1 MTEPGTLG
9 GLLPIDEEQAQHA
22 NFHLVETATDM
33 GNGERFVTVL
43 GQHVRY
49 VQDQD
54 RWYVWDGQRLMLDPG
69 RRVFA
74 LTQHVVT
81 DIRRQADR
89 AEADS
94 DTVARDRWVGH
105 ALRSSGVSARKAMM
119 YDGSARQPVAI
130 VARQLDAN
138 PWILGVQNG
147 ILELRTGTLRP
158 ATVDDLV
165 TKQTACAY
173 VTDAGCPMWEAHVKK
188 VCDGDEE
195 LARYLKRVAGYA
207 LTGDVS
213 QQKFWFAFGTGQN
226 GKNVFADTLRGMLGE
241 YAQVA
246 PPGLI
251 TGGNGQHP
259 TIIADLRGSR
269 LVVVDETGREKM
281 NDARVKMLTGSD
293 RIKARLMKADF
304 FEFENTAKL
313 WILGNTKP
321 HISDATDGIWRR
333 LEPVPFTVRIP
344 DEERILNLTELL
356 RAEYAGILNWCLE
369 GLWELLE
376 EGLGKATAVEAAR
389 AEYRAEE
396 DTIAQ
401 WLEECCQEM
410 TLDENGVEVFTAA
423 DDLYASF
430 RGWMMKCGVPVGE
443 IPPIRAW
450 GQDAGLKKFK
460 GELKSIGG
468 RKKRVRFGVRLVP
481 TWKPTED

>member
-1 MTEPGTLG
+1 MTEEQLG
-9 GLLPIDEEQAQHA
+9 ALEALLPIDEEQLAHAQ
-22 NFHLVETATDM
+22 FHLTETATDM

-43 GQHVRY
+43 GRHVRY

-54 RWYVWDGQRLMLDPG
+54 RWYVWDGQRLSLDPG

-74 LTQHVVT
+74 LTQHVIT
-81 DIRRQADR
+81 DMRRQADAAQASNDT
-89 AEADS
+89 AE
-94 DTVARDRWVGH
+94 RDRWVGH

-119 YDGSARQPVAI
+119 YDGGSRHPVAV

-147 ILELRTGTLRP
+147 ILELRTGTLRS

-165 TKQTACAY
+165 TKQAATGYDTEAI
-173 VTDAGCPMWEAHVKK
+173 CPLWEGHVRR

-195 LARYLKRVAGYA
+195 LIRYLKRAAGYA
-207 LTGDVS
+207 LTGDVT

-251 TGGNGQHP
+251 TGSIGQHP

-269 LVVVDETGREKM
+269 MVVVDETGREKM

-304 FEFENTAKL
+304 FEFENTVKL

-344 DEERILNLTELL
+344 DEERILNFTEQL

-376 EGLGKATAVEAAR
+376 DGLGKAKAVEDAR

-396 DTIAQ
+396 DTIAL
-401 WLEECCQEM
+401 WMESCCQVMDVGE
-410 TLDENGVEVFTAA
+410 DGEVFTPV
-423 DDLYASF
+423 DDLYASYRSYMVRAGVTASDIPEVRWFGREASLRKF
-430 RGWMMKCGVPVGE
+430 R
-443 IPPIRAW
+443 
-450 GQDAGLKKFK
+450 
-460 GELKSIGG
+460 GELKSVGG
-468 RKKRVRFGVRLVP
+468 RKVRVRFGIRLLGAQLGV
-481 TWKPTED
+481 